1 MNRQERGPLEA
12 EQLLLDRTDSRF
24 QQALGRL
31 DEAQD
36 FAKANHQIQLLDV
49 AARLMKLPGG
59 IERLYAYAD
68 KLHDAGIFY
77 GTDWQFP
84 ERLQAE
90 LVRGAL
96 TGPLRTT
103 ALECLSQLR
112 LLAIKEGRVN
122 HDDLSSEQSR
132 EYLERV
138 LALNISLSFID
149 YSESARES
157 SDSQRE
163 AVKNLINFLLDR
175 LGDAGVMATLVSECE
190 KILKQRPIDVAPIRH
205 MLERIE
211 PRLQNIE
218 DDALARRARRLVDA
232 WRGPTPLSAENSVDY
247 ASQLDA
253 LPEAERTQELER
265 LGTSMAASGL
275 CCQAHGRL
283 LNSMS
288 QAPLDELATLLYLD
302 NVGRDSLEAF
312 EALCRKLM
320 SDAINSHT
328 CQAVYGLHCLLN
340 RGILFFPPIAPAL
353 WRLTH
358 LDPSEEISAML
369 HRESGADEEISGHS
383 LLLAGVISILGQPLG
398 VGQGNNPSCQSARAI
413 SLWSQCD
420 PGYLLELIT
429 WAARDGEID
438 MHFEGALLRSSEL
451 TEGLIEELHTELDM
465 VSLLLVPHLDKIYW
479 EMGRRIMGR
488 GEDGHRWINPEFH
501 GWWVHRS
508 FASCI
513 QYDTG
518 AVIDF
523 NGFMRRFFASY
534 HPLYNGGAELVYP
547 QPAGIVAT
555 DSFGTFIGWHAISI
569 QRVALDHDGQT
580 RVYFFNPNNE
590 SRQDWG
596 QGVVTSTDGHGE
608 IPGESSLPFNQFASR
623 LYVYHYNERE
633 LDDMAA
639 IPDADLASINEMAR
653 SSWAAEK
660 AWHDVVTV
668 QEYTEP
674 REPE

>member
-1 MNRQERGPLEA
+1 MNRQQKGPMDE
-12 EQLLLDRTDSRF
+12 EQTLLDRTDSRF
-24 QQALGRL
+24 KQALGRL
-31 DEAQD
+31 AQAQD
-36 FAKANHQIQLLDV
+36 FAKPNHQIQVLDV
-49 AARLMKLPGG
+49 AARLMKLAGG

-68 KLHDAGIFY
+68 ELHDAGIFY

-96 TGPLRTT
+96 IGPARTA
-103 ALECLSQLR
+103 ALECLSELR
-112 LLAIKEGRVN
+112 LLAIQEGRTS
-122 HDDLSSEQSR
+122 HEDLNSEQAR

-149 YSESARES
+149 YSESAREG

-175 LGDAGVMATLVSECE
+175 LGDAGVMATLVFECE
-190 KILKQRPIDVAPIRH
+190 KILKQRPIDVAPVRH

-211 PRLQNIE
+211 PRLPDI
-218 DDALARRARRLVDA
+218 DDAAVARRARRLVDA
-232 WRGPTPLSAENSVDY
+232 WRGPTPLSAGNSDDY
-247 ASQLDA
+247 PSQVSA
-253 LPEAERTQELER
+253 LPEAERKQELER

-275 CCQAHGRL
+275 CCPAHGRL
-283 LNSMS
+283 LRSMS
-288 QAPLDELATLLYLD
+288 QAPLDELTTLLYLD

-312 EALCRKLM
+312 EELGRKLI
-320 SDAINSHT
+320 SDAIDSHT
-328 CQAVYGLHCLLN
+328 SQAVYGLHCLLN
-340 RGILFFPPIAPAL
+340 RGILFFPPVAPAL

-358 LDPSEEISAML
+358 LDPSEEISTML
-369 HRESGADEEISGHS
+369 HRESGAGEEMSGHS
-383 LLLAGVISILGQPLG
+383 LLLAGAISILGQPLG

-488 GEDGHRWINPEFH
+488 SEDGHRWINPEFH
-501 GWWVHRS
+501 GWWVHRG

-513 QYDTG
+513 QYTTG

-569 QRVALDHDGQT
+569 QRVALDHSGEM

-596 QGVVTSTDGHGE
+596 HGVVTSTDGHGE

-639 IPDADLASINEMAR
+639 MPDAELADITEMAR
-653 SSWAAEK
+653 NSWATDK

-668 QEYTEP
+668 QEHTDSGETD
-674 REPE
+674 